1 MCSHSFVKSCGS
13 ICQNSEVY
21 QLKEDIPLSENAPGG
36 MTEFCRSLTLSFFFK
51 IFLSVTHEMK
61 IKGLLEDG
69 LHADH
74 LSAVQPYSRP
84 VTVGTQSYEL
94 VRQGTSVGQPMVH
107 MSAMLQVVLIYWHCT
122 LILLI
127 YVILFSS
134 HCHYKQPFLV
144 KSLPPRSTSTVQI
157 L

>member
-1 MCSHSFVKSCGS
+1 LDDTF
-13 ICQNSEVY
+13 NL
-21 QLKEDIPLSENAPGG
+21 LKEDISLSENAPGG
-36 MTEFCRSLTLSFFFK
+36 MIEFRRSLTLSFFFK
-51 IFLSVTHEMK
+51 FFLSVTHEMK